1 MENSTQPIGIFVLLF
16 LCNAIIVGCIPSI
29 EESSTHF
36 WLGGGRIDYCGA
48 HASPDVYGFNLHR
61 GQETAAPIWIVDRA
75 SQNGIQA
82 GWHVSP
88 ELYNDSHTHFYTAWT
103 TGTGKSCTNMLCPG
117 FHKISS
123 SIAPGMILD
132 KVSRIHGPKWFMTL
146 RVFKEKSSGDWH
158 VYLYKDNGIQELV
171 GYFPKYLVPGLINK
185 QVEISF
191 GGYVYHKKPQPSPPM
206 GSGYVIASRNAAS
219 FNILRLIDAHG
230 NDHVV
235 NTDLPSYIDG
245 KGCYTPSHIDASTI
259 FFYGVP

>member
-1 MENSTQPIGIFVLLF
+1 MICPGFHKISSIIAPGMILDKVSGIHGPKWFITLRVF
-16 LCNAIIVGCIPSI
+16 K
-29 EESSTHF
+29 
-36 WLGGGRIDYCGA
+36 
-48 HASPDVYGFNLHR
+48 
-61 GQETAAPIWIVDRA
+61 
-75 SQNGIQA
+75 
-82 GWHVSP
+82 VSP

-103 TGTGKSCTNMLCPG
+103 TSTGKSCTNMLCPG

-146 RVFKEKSSGDWH
+146 RVFKEKFSGDWH

-245 KGCYTPSHIDASTI
+245 KGCYTPSHIEASTI